1 MHLTNDQLFDM
12 LCQARDRLE
21 AGPAEGPERSELFA
35 AYLQA
40 RGEAFG
46 RTCVWERDPLPSMN
60 RRFLV
65 LNLGQ
70 CLYANFVEDKT
81 LPRYYF
87 EGLGR
92 GWSEVRA
99 LPPPCFV
106 LERPKDRDPEEPE
119 EDDEILWSHHVRGSP
134 IISPKMLAIWHRL
147 DPEALDVLPIRLE
160 SHAGAT
166 ETRDYWTVDVV
177 RTIPAFD
184 EARMGLRRF
193 RAAAP
198 PGADISKYVEYVPYV
213 KEIALRDDLPLD
225 GVHLFRDEIDRE
237 RIFISVELALE
248 CYHAGAGKVSAI
260 FDWPDQPNFY
270 KNLGKLLEKL

>member
-1 MHLTNDQLFDM
+1 MHLTDDQLFEM

-21 AGPAEGPERSELFA
+21 AGPPDGPEHEELDM
-35 AYLQA
+35 AYLRA
-40 RGEAFG
+40 RWEAFG
-46 RTCVWERDPLPSMN
+46 RACVWERDPLPSMN

-119 EDDEILWSHHVRGSP
+119 EDDEILWSHHVHGSP
-134 IISPKMLAIWHRL
+134 IISPKMLAIWRRL
-147 DPEALDVLPIRLE
+147 DPEALDILPVRLE

-166 ETRDYWTVDVV
+166 ETRDYWAVDVV
-177 RTIPAFD
+177 RTIPALD

-193 RAAAP
+193 RSAAP
-198 PGADISKYVEYVPYV
+198 SNYVQYFPYV

-270 KNLGKLLEKL
+270 RNLAKLIEKQ

>member
-1 MHLTNDQLFDM
+1 MTDLTNDQLFEM

-21 AGPAEGPERSELFA
+21 AGPPDGSEHTELDM
-35 AYLQA
+35 AYLRA
-40 RGEAFG
+40 RGQAFK

-60 RRFLV
+60 RQFLV

-70 CLYANFVEDKT
+70 CLYANYVEDRT

-119 EDDEILWSHHVRGSP
+119 EDDEILWSNQLRGSP
-134 IISPKMLAIWHRL
+134 IISPKMLSIWRRL
-147 DPEALDVLPIRLE
+147 DAEALDALPVRLA
-160 SHAGAT
+160 SNADAP
-166 ETRDYWTVDVV
+166 ETRDYWAVDILRTV
-177 RTIPAFD
+177 PAFD

-198 PGADISKYVEYVPYV
+198 SNYVQYFPCVDA
-213 KEIALRDDLPLD
+213 IALRDDLPVR
-225 GVHLFRDEIDRE
+225 GVHLFRDDIDRE

-248 CYHAGAGKVSAI
+248 CYHAGAGKVSSI

-270 KNLGKLLEKL
+270 RNLGKLLEKQ